1 MVALILLGSIF
12 ILRLMGQNWI
22 CPCGFVNVWYGKAG
36 GPQTSQH
43 LLDWYTFSHLI
54 HGFLFYGLLSYYAPE
69 MSLGKRLVLA
79 LVIEAC
85 WEIVENTPFVI
96 DRYRELTAAVE
107 YQGDSILN
115 SCSDMISMIVGFG
128 IAHRSRWVL
137 IALLTVSFEV
147 FTLYFAKDSLALN
160 VLMLLY
166 PLESVRAWQT
176 GMVLIGVTL
185 PAVLQGTSAND
196 ASDLRSP

>member
-1 MVALILLGSIF
+1 MALILLGSMF

-22 CPCGFVNVWYGKAG
+22 CPCCFVNEWYGKAG

-79 LVIEAC
+79 LVIEAS

-115 SCSDMISMIVGFG
+115 SCSDMISMVAGFG
-128 IAHRSRWVL
+128 IAHRSRWGL
-137 IALLTVSFEV
+137 IALLTVSFEA

-185 PAVLQGTSAND
+185 PAVLQGTSDND
-196 ASDLRSP
+196 ASELRSH